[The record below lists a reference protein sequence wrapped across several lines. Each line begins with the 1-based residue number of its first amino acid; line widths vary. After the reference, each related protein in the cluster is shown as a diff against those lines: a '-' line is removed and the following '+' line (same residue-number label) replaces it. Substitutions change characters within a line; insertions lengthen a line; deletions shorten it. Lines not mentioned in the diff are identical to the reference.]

1 MKWIRFIVVCI
12 TLVALSAN
20 YAFAFSASLQEYSAP
35 RDVHFSNSETHYQK
49 QNTNLFYF
57 LEEDFLEEN
66 EESQEAGSA
75 DFDFFISDPSVVAFF
90 APLFV
95 EYRELNSFV
104 CKAVSQRKK
113 IPLFIVYQ
121 VFRI

>member
-20 YAFAFSASLQEYSAP
+20 YAFAFSASLKEYSIP
-35 RDVHFSNSETHYQK
+35 RDLHFSNSDTHYQK
-49 QNTNLFYF
+49 QNSNLFYF

-66 EESQEAGSA
+66 EESIEAGAA
-75 DFDFFISDPSVVAFF
+75 DFNFIVYGPSAVSFFTPQFVAYQK
-90 APLFV
+90 LNTFV
-95 EYRELNSFV
+95 ST
-104 CKAVSQRKK
+104 AVSQRKK
-113 IPLFIVYQ
+113 TPLFIVYQ